1 MLQPDPRTA
10 PDAAANKTIA
20 LCDIIRQHH
29 VIVLTEKR
37 TNELDRLMTH
47 LHSTHKLVHV
57 TNIARE
63 HVGRRGFGVAFIAA
77 NACVDCLSLYA
88 VSPSLQ
94 CVWVRCD
101 DKALIG
107 FGDLVCTAYI
117 NPQSQAFTLA
127 HVTDSF
133 SSLLD
138 ELACATQVAPYFL
151 LCGDFNPKVGGLS
164 EVPHAHGGLLMA
176 HPALQLARRCECRG
190 VKG

>member
-1 MLQPDPRTA
+1 
-10 PDAAANKTIA
+10 
-20 LCDIIRQHH
+20 
-29 VIVLTEKR
+29 
-37 TNELDRLMTH
+37 
-47 LHSTHKLVHV
+47 
-57 TNIARE
+57 
-63 HVGRRGFGVAFIAA
+63 VAIIAA
-77 NACVDCLSLYA
+77 NACVDYLSLFA

-94 CVWVRCD
+94 CVWVRC

-190 VKG
+190 VNAAGRLLIDYASAAECVLGTGRVLGDAGQATIVGSPDGC